1 MIGKTISHYKILEQ
15 LGSGGMGIVYK
26 AEDIKLKR
34 IVALKFLPIE
44 LTRDSD
50 AKTRFVREAQAASIL
65 QHTNICTIHEI
76 DETADGQMYIC
87 MDFYN
92 GETLKKKI
100 EQAPLKIDQAID
112 FTIQIA
118 QGLAVAHEA
127 AEIHRDIK
135 PANIMITERGEVKIV
150 DFGLAKL
157 IGQARLTVDGK
168 TLGTIAYM
176 SPQQAR
182 GEEVDQRTD
191 IWSLGVVL
199 YEMLTGKLPFKGDY
213 EQAVI
218 YSIVNEIPAPVTAIR
233 TDIPLELE
241 RIVQKCLSKDP
252 VERYQHMDELLVDLR
267 SCMKSTEQAGTQ
279 IRRPV
284 SPIRKRRRLFWYG
297 AFAGLIGLTLV
308 VYFLVP
314 GKEKPTSQLKMIAV
328 LPFENLGPAEDE
340 YFADG
345 LTEEIISRL
354 SSISKLGVISRTS
367 SIQYKKTSKTI
378 PVVAKELG
386 VDYILEG
393 TIRWVKTGGSERIR
407 ITPQLI
413 KASSDVHLWADNM
426 DRTLDDIFRIQTEI
440 ATHVVDALGVVLKEG
455 EQGTIDA
462 IPTKNM
468 EAYQVFLRGLASGPG
483 YEKNNT
489 KTAIEMFQRAVTL
502 DTTFAL
508 AYCRLSS
515 AHLLYYWEGSDR
527 TSERLAAAKQA
538 LDKAFTLQPDLP
550 EAYRVLSM
558 YYYRGY
564 RDYEKALETL
574 KKAEKMVPNDSRV
587 YATFA
592 YIWRRQGKFEEAVEG
607 LKKALKLDP
616 QSYSLPREIGNTL
629 YQLGKYPEAEI
640 YFDRAISLHPD
651 ESLTYIMKSNM
662 YLRWHGDTGKNRSIL
677 ELVPTAYS
685 PWKSFVELDIYERNY
700 QAALDHLAKAPEQL
714 FIGQHEIAPV
724 TQLRGMIYYFMGDT
738 IRSHAWFD
746 TARILLE
753 SEITKRP
760 DDYRLHISLG
770 ITLAGLGRKREA
782 VQEAER
788 TTELMS
794 ISNDAVTGI
803 FPIIALA
810 QVYTMVGMNDAA
822 LDKLDYLLS
831 LHAPKYITPSLLRL
845 DPIYNPLRGHPR
857 FQTFLAK
864 AE

>member
-15 LGSGGMGIVYK
+15 LGAGGMGIVYK
-26 AEDIKLKR
+26 AEDTKLKR
-34 IVALKFLPIE
+34 TVALKFLPPE
-44 LTRDSD
+44 LTRDTD

-100 EQAPLKIDQAID
+100 EQGPLKIDQAID

-150 DFGLAKL
+150 DFGLARL
-157 IGQARLTVDGK
+157 TGQARLTVDGK

-199 YEMLTGKLPFKGDY
+199 YEMLTGKLPFKGEY

-218 YSIVNEIPAPVTAIR
+218 YSIINEIPVPVTAMR
-233 TDIPLELE
+233 TDVPLELE

-252 VERYQHMDELLVDLR
+252 FERYQHMDELLVDLR
-267 SCMKSTEQAGTQ
+267 SCLKSTAQTGVQ
-279 IRRPV
+279 IQPSV

-297 AFAGLIGLTLV
+297 AFAGLIGLILM

-314 GKEKPTSQLKMIAV
+314 HEEKPTSQLMMIAV

-367 SIQYKKTSKTI
+367 SIQYKKTSKTL

-393 TIRWVKTGGSERIR
+393 TIRWMKTGGIERIR

-413 KASSDVHLWADNM
+413 KVSGDVHLWADNM

-440 ATHVVDALGVVLKEG
+440 ATQVVHALGVVLRED
-455 EQGTIDA
+455 EQGTITA
-462 IPTKNM
+462 IPTKNI
-468 EAYQVFLRGLASGPG
+468 EAYQAFLRGISSGPG

-489 KTAIEMFQRAVTL
+489 RMAIEMFERAVTL

-508 AYCRLSS
+508 AYCKLSA

-527 TSERLAAAKQA
+527 TQERLAAAKQA
-538 LDKAFTLQPDLP
+538 LDKAFALQPDLP
-550 EAYRVLSM
+550 EAYGVLSM
-558 YYYRGY
+558 YYYWGY
-564 RDYEKALETL
+564 RDYERALETL
-574 KKAEKMVPNDSRV
+574 KRV
-587 YATFA
+587 EENGPE
-592 YIWRRQGKFEEAVEG
+592 RQQG
-607 LKKALKLDP
+607 LFH
-616 QSYSLPREIGNTL
+616 SGL
-629 YQLGKYPEAEI
+629 YP
-640 YFDRAISLHPD
+640 
-651 ESLTYIMKSNM
+651 
-662 YLRWHGDTGKNRSIL
+662 
-677 ELVPTAYS
+677 
-685 PWKSFVELDIYERNY
+685 
-700 QAALDHLAKAPEQL
+700 AA
-714 FIGQHEIAPV
+714 
-724 TQLRGMIYYFMGDT
+724 
-738 IRSHAWFD
+738 
-746 TARILLE
+746 AR
-753 SEITKRP
+753 K
-760 DDYRLHISLG
+760 
-770 ITLAGLGRKREA
+770 
-782 VQEAER
+782 V
-788 TTELMS
+788 
-794 ISNDAVTGI
+794 
-803 FPIIALA
+803 
-810 QVYTMVGMNDAA
+810 
-822 LDKLDYLLS
+822 
-831 LHAPKYITPSLLRL
+831 
-845 DPIYNPLRGHPR
+845 
-857 FQTFLAK
+857 
-864 AE
+864 